1 MKTFR
6 IVLAVSLEH
15 FVDLTP
21 VALRLRE
28 VALTQAR
35 KHLATVDVVT
45 VENPVSEVTGM
56 ETTEEKLARFM
67 HPFREFGIEARG
79 HLLCGKPSE
88 RIREFSEKVD
98 ADCLIIASHSTPCP
112 RSPSLGST
120 AAALL
125 KTSARLLWIVHPT
138 RREVE
143 KSRRMRLSAH
153 PFIPIG

>member
-1 MKTFR
+1 MKANR

-28 VALTQAR
+28 VALAQAR
-35 KHLATVDVVT
+35 KHMATVDVVT
-45 VENPVSEVTGM
+45 VESPVSEVTGM
-56 ETTEEKLARFM
+56 ESTREKLARFM

-79 HLLCGKPSE
+79 HVLSGKPSQ
-88 RIREFSEKVD
+88 RIREFAEEVEAS
-98 ADCLIIASHSTPCP
+98 CLIIASNSTPC
-112 RSPSLGST
+112 SGSLSLGST

-138 RREVE
+138 KREIE
-143 KSRRMRLSAH
+143 KSHRMRLSAH